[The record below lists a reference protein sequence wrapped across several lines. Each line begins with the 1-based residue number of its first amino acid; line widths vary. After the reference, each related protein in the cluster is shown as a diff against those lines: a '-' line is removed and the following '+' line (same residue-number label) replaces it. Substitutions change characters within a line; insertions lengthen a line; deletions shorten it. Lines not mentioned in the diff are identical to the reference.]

1 MTASLTDFS
10 NGLTTA
16 VEKAG
21 ASTVLVDA
29 RKRYPAS
36 GIALA
41 EDLVLTADH
50 VVTREDGIKV
60 MAADGRSLDA
70 TIAGRDP
77 GSDLAVLRLPEK
89 ALTPAQTS
97 DTVKVGQLVLALG
110 RPNDAGIQ
118 ASWGIVTA
126 INGPTRTFRGGML
139 DEFLQSETTPYPGF
153 SGGPLI
159 NTEGEVL
166 GLNTSG
172 LTRGSSLTI
181 PVKVAWR
188 TGEALALH
196 GTVKR
201 GYLGVRTQ
209 AGGNPGSEPAGTQ
222 ARTIPGSARLVARRG
237 RSCAN
242 QRPAGG
248 RYPCGDQRTGPAG
261 CRRSLLRPQQRYGW
275 QIDRGRCPARRTPGD
290 GLRKGRGEEVIRVL
304 LNVSSPA
311 LRAGLRALLSSDS
324 TIKVVNDSL
333 EDDMEADVV
342 ITSASHSTLLI
353 NSAGDSPS
361 AAVLLLSDDPP
372 NIRDLSAFLARLG
385 DPAYRRLA

>member
-1 MTASLTDFS
+1 MAASLTDFS
-10 NGLTTA
+10 NGLTSA
-16 VEKAG
+16 VEKGG

-50 VVTREDGIKV
+50 VVTREDNIKV
-60 MAADGRSLDA
+60 VLADGKSLNA

-77 GSDLAVLRLPEK
+77 GSDMAVLRLPEK
-89 ALTPAQTS
+89 VLTPAQTS
-97 DTVKVGQLVLALG
+97 ATVTVKVGQLVLALG
-110 RPNDAGIQ
+110 RPSDAGIQ

-126 INGPTRTFRGGML
+126 ISGPTRTFRGGML
-139 DEFLQSETTPYPGF
+139 DEFVQSETTPYPGF

-188 TGEALALH
+188 TGEALVQH

-209 AGGNPGSEPAGTQ
+209 PVELPEAGRQALKHEQSQGLLVLWLEEGGPAETGGLLVGD
-222 ARTIPGSARLVARRG
+222 ILVAINGQPVVDADDLFSALSGDTVGKSIAVDILR
-237 RSCAN
+237 
-242 QRPAGG
+242 GG
-248 RYPCGDQRTGPAG
+248 RPETVAVTVGE
-261 CRRSLLRPQQRYGW
+261 
-275 QIDRGRCPARRTPGD
+275 
-290 GLRKGRGEEVIRVL
+290 RK
-304 LNVSSPA
+304 
-311 LRAGLRALLSSDS
+311 
-324 TIKVVNDSL
+324 
-333 EDDMEADVV
+333 
-342 ITSASHSTLLI
+342 
-353 NSAGDSPS
+353 
-361 AAVLLLSDDPP
+361 
-372 NIRDLSAFLARLG
+372 
-385 DPAYRRLA
+385 

>member
-41 EDLVLTADH
+41 ADLVLTADH

-188 TGEALALH
+188 TGQALALH
-196 GTVKR
+196 GTVRR

-209 AGGNPGSEPAGTQ
+209 AVEIPEVSRQALKREQSQGLLVLWLEEGGPAQTSGLLVGD
-222 ARTIPGSARLVARRG
+222 ILVAINGQALQDADDLFSALGSDTVG
-237 RSCAN
+237 RSIPVDVL
-242 QRPAGG
+242 RGG
-248 RYPCGDQRTGPAG
+248 RPETVSVKVGE
-261 CRRSLLRPQQRYGW
+261 
-275 QIDRGRCPARRTPGD
+275 
-290 GLRKGRGEEVIRVL
+290 RK
-304 LNVSSPA
+304 
-311 LRAGLRALLSSDS
+311 
-324 TIKVVNDSL
+324 
-333 EDDMEADVV
+333 
-342 ITSASHSTLLI
+342 
-353 NSAGDSPS
+353 
-361 AAVLLLSDDPP
+361 
-372 NIRDLSAFLARLG
+372 
-385 DPAYRRLA
+385 